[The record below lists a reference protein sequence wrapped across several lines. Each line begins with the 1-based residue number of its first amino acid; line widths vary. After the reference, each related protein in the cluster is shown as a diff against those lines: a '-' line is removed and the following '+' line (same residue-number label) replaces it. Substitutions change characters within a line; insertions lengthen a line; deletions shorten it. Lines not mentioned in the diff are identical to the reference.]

1 MEVIC
6 HLHQV
11 LCKKVA
17 LDPKISENVKEKGFT
32 SLLQKINERYR
43 DQVNEKSIAD
53 HLLHRYL
60 CFMQKSSLR
69 SKNKQEC
76 ERKTIYIATPQN

>member
-43 DQVNEKSIAD
+43 DQVNEKSKGD
-53 HLLHRYL
+53 HVLRRYVNYVL
-60 CFMQKSSLR
+60 C
-69 SKNKQEC
+69 
-76 ERKTIYIATPQN
+76 

>member
-43 DQVNEKSIAD
+43 DQVNEKSKGD
-53 HLLHRYL
+53 HDLRRHVNYVL
-60 CFMQKSSLR
+60 C
-69 SKNKQEC
+69 
-76 ERKTIYIATPQN
+76 